1 MADLSKLKRR
11 SSLGA
16 PPAIE
21 EASQN
26 LSAPEIAPIV
36 TQPHKPKEAKA
47 KVKNEIPPPRLD
59 GRTLRKTNRTIQLG
73 TKVTPEYDERLRAI
87 AQRDGLLIVELL
99 EKSLDAYEKSIL

>member
-26 LSAPEIAPIV
+26 LSAPEIAPV
-36 TQPHKPKEAKA
+36 VKPTHKSKEAKTRA
-47 KVKNEIPPPRLD
+47 THETPPPRLD
-59 GRTLRKTNRTIQLG
+59 GRTLRKTNRTVQLG
-73 TKVTPEYDERLRAI
+73 TKVTPEYDARLRSI

-99 EKSLDAYEKSIL
+99 EKSLDAYEASKL